1 MKQNTPIEM
10 LYVREDRLCFLALY
24 FYIIIIHTIEGPFVM
39 FKFYCTDISGTSHV
53 FRDKQTVKIFAELGL
68 KFNHQVEQFGF
79 MEPNILNIR
88 NAALV
93 SHFFN
98 VKTLK

>member
-1 MKQNTPIEM
+1 MKQNTPIEI
-10 LYVREDRLCFLALY
+10 LHVIEDRLCFLALY

-79 MEPNILNIR
+79 MEPIILKIR
-88 NAALV
+88 NAALQFPIFLM
-93 SHFFN
+93 S
-98 VKTLK
+98 KL